1 MTSMLLDQ
9 ATLVGW
15 QHEYLQRL
23 EAWLGP
29 RNPRFA
35 LGPILQCSLS
45 TYRGPDG
52 KPTPHPH
59 IFRLFADHDI
69 IAVRLTD
76 NSYFAPDNGALAR
89 WQLAHE
95 CVHLLDVVPG
105 IDDTSTTTVL
115 EEGIATV
122 FQHMMV
128 IGFRAHETPESP
140 YTRAE
145 ALVRPLVEA
154 GVLPPIVRGLRQRGI
169 AISKISPQHLTEYPG
184 STIDATTAGELARRF
199 LDNA

>member
-1 MTSMLLDQ
+1 MTTMLLNQ
-9 ATLVGW
+9 TTLVGW
-15 QHEYLQRL
+15 QREYLQRL
-23 EAWLGP
+23 EVLFGP

-35 LGPILQCSLS
+35 LGPILHCSL
-45 TYRGPDG
+45 TTFQEADGNPKPD
-52 KPTPHPH
+52 PHT
-59 IFRLFADHDI
+59 FRLSAHHDI

-76 NSYFAPDNGALAR
+76 NAYVAADNGALAR
-89 WQLAHE
+89 WELAHE
-95 CVHLLDVVPG
+95 CVHLLDPKPG
-105 IDDTSTTTVL
+105 IDDPTATTVL

-128 IGFRAHETPESP
+128 TGFRAHETPESP

-145 ALVRPLVEA
+145 ALVRPLMEA

-169 AISKISPQHLTEYPG
+169 AISKISPEHLTEYPG
-184 STIDATTAGELARRF
+184 STIDATTAGELTRRF